1 MRSEACT
8 HGSFDT
14 QKLLQKDFL
23 YTQAFTHRNFY
34 TQKLLHTEAFTHKEF
49 RWPWVFCDEWDVM
62 IMFDV
67 LVPIRTCDVIFKV
80 VDLLFT
86 SSFTKTGI
94 SSARN

>member
-1 MRSEACT
+1 
-8 HGSFDT
+8 
-14 QKLLQKDFL
+14 
-23 YTQAFTHRNFY
+23 
-34 TQKLLHTEAFTHKEF
+34 
-49 RWPWVFCDEWDVM
+49 
-62 IMFDV
+62 MFDV